1 VSALE
6 DRLRDAYR
14 DEAGTV
20 TPGSIRG
27 LEERIARRAR
37 PARRRGSSA
46 GRWGRVLAPLAAAA
60 AVVAIIVLAAVAL
73 RPSPAQPASGGTS
86 TGGPK
91 FIVTAAE
98 GTSTLSVRDGATG
111 ALAGVVHL
119 PDPQLAVGG
128 GTAPNSVATADGRH
142 YLVAV
147 SALSVNPC
155 RSWLYQFTLN
165 DHGQPGAVTPF
176 AALPTVGTDLYDL
189 AISTNGQMIGY
200 ATSTCPNAVAQ
211 QPGYL
216 GVTNVRTGKTTRWS
230 VTGSSALVQNLS
242 LTADG
247 SQLCYSFPDGTA
259 AVRVI
264 PTSAAAGQAADRGR
278 TVLATAQVDRLG
290 GSGLYFAAI
299 SADGK
304 TVYFSASPED
314 DSGRQAV
321 PVQALDIATGQVR
334 VVQTIPRQAGLIVTD
349 PGVRH
354 LLLRTLGPGTASTS
368 PELATARLALLDLA
382 TGKISY
388 LPSGWFTFTAVDVL
402 SW

>member
-1 VSALE
+1 MSRLE

-20 TPGSIRG
+20 TPGSVRD

-37 PARRRGSSA
+37 PGTRRGSSA
-46 GRWGRVLAPLAAAA
+46 SRWGRVLAPLAAAA

-86 TGGPK
+86 TGAPK
-91 FIVTAAE
+91 FIVTASE

-119 PDPQLAVGG
+119 PDPHLAVGG

-147 SALSVNPC
+147 SALSVSPC

-165 DHGQPGAVTPF
+165 DQGQPGAVTPF

-200 ATSTCPNAVAQ
+200 ATSTCPNAAAQ

-230 VTGSSALVQNLS
+230 VTSSSFLVQNLS

-247 SQLCYSFPDGTA
+247 SQLCYSFPGGNA

-264 PTSAAAGQAADRGR
+264 PTSAAAGNAADRGR
-278 TVLATAQVDRLG
+278 TVLQTAQVDRLG
-290 GSGLYFAAI
+290 GMGLYFAAI

-314 DSGRQAV
+314 HSGRSAV
-321 PVQALDIATGQVR
+321 PVRALDIATGQIH

-349 PGVRH
+349 PQVRH
-354 LLLRTLGPGTASTS
+354 LLLRTLGPGTAST
-368 PELATARLALLDLA
+368 PPALATARLALLDLA

-388 LPSGWFTFTAVDVL
+388 LPSGWFTFAATDII